1 MCWAFCNK
9 INLKVSLSYKLLKMK
24 KAILLL
30 IIVFTLFTCKESYTN
45 QWETF
50 DTELILKEKSFQEY
64 EEFVDQKGD
73 FKLVNYASDNLI
85 LKALLNTSQIDNSE
99 KKPVIVYLHGGF
111 ALSYNQVE
119 ITKPFTDK
127 GFIVF
132 APTFRGENGNPGNF
146 ELFMGEVR
154 DAKAAINWIAEQPY
168 VDKDRIYVF
177 GWSVGGGIALNL
189 TLHDDLPIKLSAS
202 SAGLYDLNLIKQW
215 ATKDDMIKFPYDYKN
230 EKENHFRLP
239 LYHLENMVITH
250 HTYIGS
256 NDNFKYYNNL
266 VDSLYSKNQTNMRM
280 NELQGDHMSSVPKA
294 MRKFMNEIRKIE
306 KLN

>member
-1 MCWAFCNK
+1 
-9 INLKVSLSYKLLKMK
+9 MK